1 MPHPIAARPRRARP
15 GPIGAALIAG
25 ALLSGL
31 PGPGVQ
37 PALAAGTPPMPVQ
50 TGEQDTGGA
59 RDELDMNALRERL
72 RVLGEALRN
81 AIEDASRAIKRED
94 DPLVVGKGG
103 LGALAPRMDGRD
115 PRTVYGPKGPS
126 VRSVEALLNYRLVL
140 LGNDRLMAGRVYER
154 DRRIIAEVVTR
165 KEKALV
171 TRYMIDKRTGVWVP
185 ER

>member
-1 MPHPIAARPRRARP
+1 MSYPIIARARRA
-15 GPIGAALIAG
+15 GSSLIGAALIAG
-25 ALLSGL
+25 ALIAGT
-31 PGPGVQ
+31 PGPGYG
-37 PALAAGTPPMPVQ
+37 PALAAGAPLPVESA
-50 TGEQDTGGA
+50 EQDAGKP
-59 RDELDMNALRERL
+59 DDNLDMNALRERL

-94 DPLVVGKGG
+94 DPLAAGKGG

-115 PRTVYGPKGPS
+115 PRAVYGPKGPS
-126 VRSVEALLNYRLVL
+126 VRSVKALLNYRLVL
-140 LGNDRLMAGRVYER
+140 LGNDRLTAGRIFER

-171 TRYMIDKRTGVWVP
+171 TRYMINKRTGVWVP